1 MRKISELYDV
11 TSAQRI
17 YADSLKANGVPF
29 IRLGDLNE
37 MIEGG
42 SPAIRQY
49 ISEDMY
55 TSLEKEG
62 KVPLPGD
69 LLVTSR
75 GTLGRCYQIKES
87 DRFYFQDGMIT
98 WLKKTNRSP
107 ESEYTNA
114 LFSKSWFH
122 RQLEKGRTG
131 TSVSY
136 LSISDLAQIR
146 IPVPDK
152 SIQAKYAQYASA
164 WHIRKVQREETLK
177 SLCQEKESLLD
188 VFTAK
193 E

>member
-1 MRKISELYDV
+1 M
-11 TSAQRI
+11 
-17 YADSLKANGVPF
+17 VPPTA
-29 IRLGDLNE
+29 G
-37 MIEGG
+37 
-42 SPAIRQY
+42 
-49 ISEDMY
+49 
-55 TSLEKEG
+55 
-62 KVPLPGD
+62 
-69 LLVTSR
+69 
-75 GTLGRCYQIKES
+75 
-87 DRFYFQDGMIT
+87 
-98 WLKKTNRSP
+98 
-107 ESEYTNA
+107 
-114 LFSKSWFH
+114 
-122 RQLEKGRTG
+122 KGRTG